1 MNTLDNA
8 DFCSVPEAMLMLRAP
23 GAGWLATLLAALD
36 EASRDPDFNAY
47 HRAVLARCLT
57 EQSVPAALAETARQ
71 RAEQRH
77 LPAARP
83 RIPRCLRVGH
93 PAAPSSNMEPVW
105 AI

>member
-71 RAEQRH
+71 RAEQFEASLAATFDDER
-77 LPAARP
+77 PADRQRLA
-83 RIPRCLRVGH
+83 C
-93 PAAPSSNMEPVW
+93 
-105 AI
+105 